1 MATVEKQEPRHPHE
15 QRYRVLIVTG
25 DGRLVTGAAIPRH
38 AALLAALVIAALVV
52 LVGVLAG
59 DWWALR
65 VAAPE
70 ARATAAELSAA
81 RRTIETIEHRI
92 AALQRDTVAWRALHD
107 RIWQA
112 IGPDSEPRNDH
123 LAIGGAAH
131 SIDTAAE
138 SSAASDLDRLA
149 NSVREESQN
158 LHALDQVMARAG
170 KLLAA
175 LPMRWPVRG
184 EINSEFG
191 QRVSPWTG
199 SREFHAG
206 MDIGAATGTPVLAP
220 APGTVEY
227 AGEHPAYGL
236 TIVLDHGHDVR
247 TVYAHLSQVSGGR
260 GQRVDRGALIG
271 RTGNTGRS
279 SGPHLHYEVLVNGRP
294 VNPRAY
300 LWD

>member
-1 MATVEKQEPRHPHE
+1 MATVDSEARRHPHPH
-15 QRYRVLIVTG
+15 RYRVLIVTE
-25 DGRLVTGAAIPRH
+25 GRVVVGAALPRQAPLV
-38 AALLAALVIAALVV
+38 AALAIVGLVALVGLVI
-52 LVGVLAG
+52 G
-59 DWWALR
+59 DWWLLR
-65 VAAPE
+65 AAAPE
-70 ARATAAELSAA
+70 ASATAIELAGA
-81 RRTIETIEHRI
+81 RRTIETMERRI
-92 AALQRDTVAWRALHD
+92 AALQRDTEAWRAVHD

-112 IGPDSEPRNDH
+112 IGPDAEPGADR
-123 LAIGGAAH
+123 AGIGGLAR
-131 SIDTAAE
+131 SIDETAE
-138 SSAASDLDRLA
+138 SSAASELDRLA
-149 NSVREESQN
+149 SSVEEESEH
-158 LHALDQVMARAG
+158 LRALDHVMARAG

-175 LPMRWPVRG
+175 LPMRWPVSG
-184 EINSEFG
+184 EVNSEFG
-191 QRVSPWTG
+191 HRVSPWTG
-199 SREFHAG
+199 GRELHSG
-206 MDIGAATGTPVLAP
+206 IDIGAATGTPVFAP

-279 SGPHLHYEVLVNGRP
+279 SGPHLHYEVLVMGRP